1 MRSLGLKHIM
11 RPLGL
16 KHIMRPLGLKDR
28 KMNKFYINEVF
39 RTQTHNEAFRTQ
51 KQGYESIFNSMNTR

>member
-1 MRSLGLKHIM
+1 MRS
-11 RPLGL
+11 LGL